1 MAGQVARYGPHE
13 ADHDAHVS
21 ASPGRRFPSRQISGP
36 VLLVVAL
43 GLLLA
48 ACDVTRSEPERS
60 RSPVCAAGQIDGELV
75 LMSLADQISPES
87 IDKFE
92 RRYGIDVVGLAY
104 EGEDDLLATVTAG
117 AEAFDV
123 LVVPDYLAETLRRGD
138 TLYPLDPIALPGR
151 VNLDPMFA
159 GLSDDSEPFYSVP
172 LVWGTVGMGV
182 NLNMVGKDVD
192 PSWGLL
198 FDTYQAWIFAG
209 RMSLLEEG
217 RQVMAAAMFYL
228 GHSPNLDDR
237 RRVAEAAALVADARA
252 LLRGFDSEDYASDLV
267 EGGLDVAHGRSDL
280 FLAALP
286 PDSSD
291 FRYFI
296 PREGAVVWMDVL
308 VVPTTSR
315 HPCTAHSFIDFVLE
329 PRNGAEVANYTGVAT
344 PNLTAL
350 EHVLPE
356 LATNPLIYP
365 PPEVR
370 SRLEMLDYSEDLNR
384 LYAEEFIYSD
394 PSSRS

>member
-1 MAGQVARYGPHE
+1 MAGQTPRYGPHE
-13 ADHDAHVS
+13 TDLDCPVS
-21 ASPGRRFPSRQISGP
+21 PTPGRRSPRCRIPG
-36 VLLVVAL
+36 LLLLLVAL
-43 GLLLA
+43 GVLLS
-48 ACDVTRSEPERS
+48 ACDVTRSEPERP
-60 RSPVCAAGQIDGELV
+60 RAPVCAAGQIDGELV
-75 LMSLADQISPES
+75 LMSRADQISPDAIYE
-87 IDKFE
+87 FE
-92 RRYGIDVVGLAY
+92 RRYGIDVVGLEY
-104 EGEDDLLATVTAG
+104 DSEDDLLARVTAG
-117 AEAFDV
+117 ADDFDV

-159 GLSDDSEPFYSVP
+159 GPSVDSEPLYSIP

-217 RQVMAAAMFYL
+217 RQVMAAAMLYL
-228 GHSPNLDDR
+228 GHSPNLDDQ

-252 LLRGFDSEDYASDLV
+252 FLRGFDSEDYASDLV

-286 PDSSD
+286 PNSGD
-291 FRYFI
+291 FRYII
-296 PREGAVVWMDVL
+296 PREGAVVWLDML
-308 VVPTTSR
+308 VVPITSR

-329 PRNGAEVANYTGVAT
+329 PRIGAEVANYTGVAT
-344 PNLTAL
+344 PNLMAL

-356 LATNPLIYP
+356 LVFNPLIYP
-365 PPEVR
+365 PPNVR

-384 LYAEEFIYSD
+384 LYGEEFIYSD
-394 PSSRS
+394 PS